1 MNALTAPRYALLTWC
16 GEAIRRW
23 GWRETGLAAAVGFL
37 TLVAMGFPLNP
48 SPGQRKLFEPLAY
61 NILQFGLPMV
71 LFVQVANRAV
81 DAGARPWL
89 AYGGTVLL
97 VSVVGVW
104 PIARLLWPI
113 LGKEDYWSTG
123 NDFWLAFNTQL
134 WHALGIAVYASWR
147 RERQVRARAIA
158 AERQQAERARE
169 LASARLLALQAQV
182 EPKVLFDALTELQRL
197 LAADTAERAE
207 RLLEDLIALLRLLLT
222 RADARASTLR
232 REQALV
238 QAFGRVLGEAALMPP
253 RLQWRTDNDSIDAQ
267 VAPLWLPTLLRGMV
281 QAAPPQA
288 AWIVSAKREGERVRL
303 LLLAE
308 EGDLV
313 AQRSACAAIDLAAIA
328 ARLREVHGPE
338 VLVQRAGDEAL
349 ALDETILWRIEW
361 PYRRDDDP
369 RTDR

>member
-1 MNALTAPRYALLTWC
+1 MNAVAAPHYPLFTWA

-23 GWRETGLAAAVGFL
+23 GWRETGLGAAVGLL

-48 SPGQRKLFEPLAY
+48 SPGERKLFEPLAY

-71 LFVQVANRAV
+71 LFVQIADRAV

-89 AYGGTVLL
+89 AYGTTVLL

-113 LGKEDYWSTG
+113 LGKEDYWGTG

-147 RERQVRARAIA
+147 RERQVRTRAIA
-158 AERQQAERARE
+158 AEREQAERARE

-182 EPKVLFDALTELQRL
+182 EPKVLFDALSELQRL
-197 LAADTAERAE
+197 LTPDTAGRAD

-222 RADARASTLR
+222 RADARASTVQ

-253 RLQWRTDNDSIDAQ
+253 RLQWRIDDDSITAH
-267 VAPLWLPTLLRGMV
+267 VAPLWLPSLLRGMV
-281 QAAPPQA
+281 QAAAPQA
-288 AWIVSAKREGERVRL
+288 AWIVSVKRDGDRVRL

-308 EGDLV
+308 AGEL
-313 AQRSACAAIDLAAIA
+313 AALRSAAAAIDLAAVR
-328 ARLREVHGPE
+328 ARLRDVHGPE

-349 ALDETILWRIEW
+349 AMDETILWRIEW
-361 PYRRDDDP
+361 PYRRDDDT
-369 RTDR
+369 RADR